1 MSNLPLCGGQ
11 PGETRTNTAWSVT
24 SQEETGKDGLFTML
38 SCREE
43 LAGYQLVGA
52 VMAHQGNDGYG
63 V

>member
-1 MSNLPLCGGQ
+1 MVGREDLRAGKGG
-11 PGETRTNTAWSVT
+11 
-24 SQEETGKDGLFTML
+24 LLTML
-38 SCREE
+38 PCREE